1 MSLRHRSVDSAFEVE
16 KIWLERRAKS
26 KPQTTNHMKKTPL
39 LLILL
44 ASLLGL
50 SAQAELIRSLAW
62 DASPSTNVVEY
73 LIYTA
78 PTPAAPWPGGWTV
91 LGRVP
96 ATQKT
101 FAPVVFDGN
110 PHAYLV
116 TAKTT
121 DFESDPSNIITAPEK
136 PLAPVVLRISLP

>member
-1 MSLRHRSVDSAFEVE
+1 
-16 KIWLERRAKS
+16 
-26 KPQTTNHMKKTPL
+26 MKKTPL
-39 LLILL
+39 FLVLLT
-44 ASLLGL
+44 SLLGL
-50 SAQAELIRSLAW
+50 SAQAALTVSFAW

-73 LIYTA
+73 VVYTA
-78 PTPAAPWPGGWTV
+78 PTPAAPWPAGWTV

-116 TAKTT
+116 TAKTA
-121 DFESDPSNIITAPEK
+121 DFESDPSNILTAPEK
-136 PLAPVVLRISLP
+136 PLAPVVLRISRP